1 MADLRRS
8 LVINFFATSG
18 TRVLQ
23 FAVSILLARILSP
36 SEIGIYSM
44 TIVFVNFAQVFRDF
58 GVSYYL
64 QREPD
69 LDNEK
74 IRSATGVVFTTS
86 WLIAA
91 ILYGVSGWLG
101 MW

>member
-18 TRVLQ
+18 TRILQ
-23 FAVSILLARILSP
+23 FVVSILLARILSP

-44 TIVFVNFAQVFRDF
+44 TVVFVNFAQVFRDF
-58 GVSYYL
+58 GVTYYL

-69 LDNEK
+69 LDNDK
-74 IRSATGVVFTTS
+74 IRSATGVVFT
-86 WLIAA
+86 AR
-91 ILYGVSGWLG
+91 V
-101 MW
+101 